1 MGGANSYQGRFISS
15 CALVDFIV
23 INHILFLQDV
33 PMFTSNIQQ
42 VMDKK
47 NKTIMQL
54 SKETG
59 LSSQTIFRATQDDT
73 IGGCQLNTL
82 SKIGGALGVKTKR
95 LYEEVNDDER
105 GL

>member
-1 MGGANSYQGRFISS
+1 
-15 CALVDFIV
+15 
-23 INHILFLQDV
+23 
-33 PMFTSNIQQ
+33 MFTSNVRQ

-73 IGGCQLNTL
+73 IGACQLNTL
-82 SKIGGALGVKTKR
+82 AKIGGALGVKTKR
-95 LYEEVNDDER
+95 LYEEVEEKKA
-105 GL
+105 